1 MNAFES
7 PPATRSQLRWTTELE
22 QTRCA
27 TFIVPCFNEADRL
40 NRDEFARFA
49 GEHPELGF
57 IFVDDGSTDGTW
69 QILNELCR
77 YREDTLSAL
86 QLEANSGK
94 AEAVRR
100 GMLAACADETD
111 PPRYVG
117 FLDADLSTPLDALPD
132 FCDALDSRDDLEMVF
147 GARVKLLGREIH
159 RNALR
164 HYIGRVFATAASIT
178 LNLPIYDTQCG
189 AKLFRNTD
197 ELREVL
203 AEPFLTTWIFDV
215 EIIARYIRLR
225 RGSGKAPVEQVILE
239 MPLWKWEDIKGSK
252 LKLQDFVKG
261 GVDLLRIWRT
271 L

>member
-1 MNAFES
+1 MTAFES
-7 PPATRSQLRWTTELE
+7 PPSTRSLLRRTMERV

-27 TFIVPCFNEADRL
+27 TIVVPCFNEADRL

-49 GEHPELGF
+49 EDHPELGF
-57 IFVDDGSTDGTW
+57 MFIDDGSTDGTW
-69 QILNELCR
+69 QVLSELCR
-77 YREDTLSAL
+77 YREDNLSAL
-86 QLEANSGK
+86 QLEANAGK

-100 GMLAACADETD
+100 GMLAACSDEDD

-159 RNALR
+159 RNPMR
-164 HYIGRVFATAASIT
+164 HYIGRVFATAASVT
-178 LNLPIYDTQCG
+178 LHLPIYDTQCG

-225 RGSGKAPVEQVILE
+225 RDSGKAPVNQVILE

-252 LKLQDFVKG
+252 VKLRDFVKG
-261 GVDLLRIWRT
+261 GLDLVRVWRT